1 MSITVD
7 VRYPIG
13 RFQWAGSNTPTDRRR
28 MIANLESIPDRF
40 ARAVEGLGP
49 EQLNTPYRED
59 GWTIKQVVH
68 HVADSHMQM
77 LGRVKMALTETNPT
91 IKPYNEARWA
101 ELADSQETPVEVS
114 LALLKALHTRF
125 TILLRS
131 LKEEDWAKKFNHP
144 ERGPMT
150 LDMVLAMYNWHGEHH
165 LAHINGAKQQ
175 HGW

>member
-1 MSITVD
+1 
-7 VRYPIG
+7 
-13 RFQWAGSNTPTDRRR
+13 